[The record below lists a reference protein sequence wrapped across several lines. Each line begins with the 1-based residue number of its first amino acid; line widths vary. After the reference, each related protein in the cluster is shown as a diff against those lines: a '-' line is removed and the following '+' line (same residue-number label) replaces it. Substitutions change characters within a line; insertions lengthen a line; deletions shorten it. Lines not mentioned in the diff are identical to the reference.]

1 MEITMKNIE
10 ILISNKLDEHRK
22 SILKETEKL
31 LKEQEKTFTLID
43 LNDVKDSI
51 NFQEEKTLEK
61 LKKIKKYFDNEINVL
76 YTRTTDLENRSR
88 RNNLRIDGLVEKP
101 GESWIECETA
111 VKEIFNKN
119 LKISS
124 EVDKNKIF
132 NAVKNLKGTGVY
144 INEDFSQ
151 ETVEQRRKL
160 WEEVKRLRSEVSTCY
175 RPPDGDITKFSNH
188 LKQIFNKNNSEQKK
202 LFCIGDINIDCL
214 QYDKHAKTN
223 FFFDEMLQ
231 HYIFPIIIN
240 PTRVTQSSVTSIDN
254 ILTNAV
260 LDVTLKAGII
270 KTDISDHFP
279 IFFSLSHDT
288 KTTNDCKIE
297 IHKRKINKYAIQQ
310 FKESLSAINWDKA
323 YQECNLGRT
332 NSAYTN
338 FENIFLK
345 NYNKYFPIKVMLV
358 KEKTSKIN
366 EANLNAYKQ
375 YKNLFEKIKKIS
387 KKNYYSNKIKNSKG
401 DIKKTWDVIKEIIE
415 NKNCKPNNLPTK
427 VVINN
432 EEFVSSDVISEKFNN
447 FFVNIGPNL
456 ATKINCPS
464 NSFETYLTNNNN
476 ELAFSELK
484 IEELEVAIKSLKI
497 NKSPGI
503 DDICS
508 NIVIDVFLE
517 IRKPIFEIFNSS
529 IKTGTV
535 PDKLKTANIIPIFKT
550 GETSLLNN
558 YRPIS
563 ILPTFSKILERI
575 VYNRLYEYLLQNNL
589 LNKKQFGFQTKH
601 STEHAI
607 LDLVNSMSNSFDKK
621 QFVLGTF
628 IDLSKAFDTV
638 NHNILLKKMERYG
651 VKNISLGWF
660 KSYLSS
666 RKQCVV
672 TDHDKF
678 SDLLEIKCGVP
689 QGSILGPL
697 LFLIYINDL
706 PKALKKLDETPY
718 IIDYFNYI
726 KASMSNL

>member
-1 MEITMKNIE
+1 
-10 ILISNKLDEHRK
+10 
-22 SILKETEKL
+22 
-31 LKEQEKTFTLID
+31 
-43 LNDVKDSI
+43 
-51 NFQEEKTLEK
+51 
-61 LKKIKKYFDNEINVL
+61 
-76 YTRTTDLENRSR
+76 
-88 RNNLRIDGLVEKP
+88 
-101 GESWIECETA
+101 
-111 VKEIFNKN
+111 
-119 LKISS
+119 
-124 EVDKNKIF
+124 
-132 NAVKNLKGTGVY
+132 
-144 INEDFSQ
+144 
-151 ETVEQRRKL
+151 
-160 WEEVKRLRSEVSTCY
+160 
-175 RPPDGDITKFSNH
+175 
-188 LKQIFNKNNSEQKK
+188 
-202 LFCIGDINIDCL
+202 
-214 QYDKHAKTN
+214 
-223 FFFDEMLQ
+223 MLQ
-231 HYIFPIIIN
+231 HYIFPIIN
-240 PTRVTQSSVTSIDN
+240 KPTRVTQSSVTSIDT
-254 ILTNAV
+254 ILTNTV

-270 KTDISDHFP
+270 KTDISDYFP

-310 FKESLSAINWDKA
+310 FKESLSAINWDKV

-332 NSAYTN
+332 NSVYTN

-358 KEKTSKIN
+358 KEKHLKCPWITKGIKKSSKKKQKLYIKYSKNRN

-401 DIKKTWDVIKEIIE
+401 DIKKMRDVIKEIIG
-415 NKNCKPNNLPTK
+415 NKYCKPNSLPTK

-432 EEFVSSDVISEKFNN
+432 EEYVSSDVISEKFNN

-456 ATKINCPS
+456 ATKIYCPN

-517 IRKPIFEIFNSS
+517 IRKPIFEIFKSS

-535 PDKLKTANIIPIFKT
+535 PDKLKTAKIIPIFKT

-563 ILPTFSKILERI
+563 IRSTFSKILERI
-575 VYNRLYEYLLQNNL
+575 VYNRLYEYLLQNNI

-607 LDLVNSMSNSFDKK
+607 LDPVNSMSNSFDKK
-621 QFVLGTF
+621 
-628 IDLSKAFDTV
+628 
-638 NHNILLKKMERYG
+638 
-651 VKNISLGWF
+651 
-660 KSYLSS
+660 
-666 RKQCVV
+666 
-672 TDHDKF
+672 
-678 SDLLEIKCGVP
+678 
-689 QGSILGPL
+689 
-697 LFLIYINDL
+697 
-706 PKALKKLDETPY
+706 
-718 IIDYFNYI
+718 
-726 KASMSNL
+726 